1 MNVTFDSAAVK
12 RSAPFAFGLDASD
25 WDRAAEDAMYADAVE
40 RGVVMECGPLP
51 VPAVEPEPSDAGR
64 YEAPTAAARAWW
76 TAETLGKAT
85 DGFMIEG
92 EPVKATR
99 RSRPARRPA
108 RLSPA
113 AEAARKR
120 AEDELRWA
128 DYLEREARHH
138 ERRRMEAA
146 GGF

>member
-1 MNVTFDSAAVK
+1 MNTTFDSKSVKSAAV
-12 RSAPFAFGLDASD
+12 FAFGLDPAD

-51 VPAVEPEPSDAGR
+51 VPAVEPEPSDAGA
-64 YEAPTAAARAWW
+64 YSAPSAADRRWW

-99 RSRPARRPA
+99 RSRPARR
-108 RLSPA
+108 LSPA
-113 AEAARKR
+113 AEAARAR

-138 ERRRMEAA
+138 ERRRMEAEAA

>member
-1 MNVTFDSAAVK
+1 MIVTFDSSAVK
-12 RSAPFAFGLDASD
+12 RSAPFAFGIDPSD
-25 WDRAAEDAMYADAVE
+25 WDRAAEDAMYADAIE

-51 VPAVEPEPSDAGR
+51 VPAVEPEPSDAGA
-64 YEAPTAAARAWW
+64 YSAPSAAARAWW

-99 RSRPARRPA
+99 RSRPARR
-108 RLSPA
+108 LSPA
-113 AEAARKR
+113 AEAARAR

-138 ERRRMEAA
+138 ERRRMEAE
-146 GGF
+146 GF